1 MSKKK
6 NDQNFISELLGKLKA
21 SYSEPEK
28 KTESKKTT
36 SKSESDDLEFQKQLE
51 AMLTAKAPK
60 EVRVFDMNTA
70 RAEAFAA
77 KMQEKLARYGAK
89 IRAAATSGEAVRG
102 ADLLITVTPSGMFT
116 LCSLMQ

>member
-51 AMLTAKAPK
+51 AMLRQRITFK
-60 EVRVFDMNTA
+60 ELYTHYVGPVIGAHSGPGTMAIF
-70 RAEAFAA
+70 F
-77 KMQEKLARYGAK
+77 YGSQ
-89 IRAAATSGEAVRG
+89 R
-102 ADLLITVTPSGMFT
+102 
-116 LCSLMQ
+116 

>member
-51 AMLTAKAPK
+51 AMLNKAS
-60 EVRVFDMNTA
+60 
-70 RAEAFAA
+70 
-77 KMQEKLARYGAK
+77 
-89 IRAAATSGEAVRG
+89 IATMATEEPPVEES
-102 ADLLITVTPSGMFT
+102 
-116 LCSLMQ
+116 